1 MNEKKES
8 VYFENIQYHILRNL
22 NKAKASIKICVAW
35 ITWDVYAPHLKKLAE
50 RGVRVEI
57 IYNNDSKNIR
67 ADVLEDIEGIRLVPI
82 NARRHSSLMHNKFCI
97 IDDSL
102 LMTGS
107 FNWSRTA
114 ESHFENIVILQNHFT
129 LINDFNHEFEDL
141 LHYFES
147 YKNKIKI
154 LCNST
159 EDGNRHPCRS
169 HAYHVGVIG
178 APSGIHE
185 SSTVCVWK
193 ICNAYKHAEK
203 LSTSDEVFLNS
214 NLLGVG
220 DDLEEEEIYDKNSM
234 HETFKRERGKIQRI
248 RRYFKSRHNI
258 NIHAVGFAGMT
269 NQNEY
274 IKGYESAEYALQMMW
289 IDMYYRKTIP
299 SEIYEWDSDN
309 IEEVI
314 QEALSSAY

>member
-1 MNEKKES
+1 
-8 VYFENIQYHILRNL
+8 
-22 NKAKASIKICVAW
+22 
-35 ITWDVYAPHLKKLAE
+35 
-50 RGVRVEI
+50 
-57 IYNNDSKNIR
+57 
-67 ADVLEDIEGIRLVPI
+67 
-82 NARRHSSLMHNKFCI
+82 
-97 IDDSL
+97 
-102 LMTGS
+102 
-107 FNWSRTA
+107 
-114 ESHFENIVILQNHFT
+114 
-129 LINDFNHEFEDL
+129 
-141 LHYFES
+141 
-147 YKNKIKI
+147 
-154 LCNST
+154 
-159 EDGNRHPCRS
+159 
-169 HAYHVGVIG
+169 VGVIG

-234 HETFKRERGKIQRI
+234 HETFKKERGKIQRI

-299 SEIYEWDSDN
+299 PEIYEWDSDN